1 MLESVTENLH
11 IIRGQN
17 RGRFPFSSSILIT
30 PSNSN
35 SQAVLVD
42 TGCGLE
48 ILNELRQKF
57 NIVTIINSHT
67 HPDHSAGNWLFEK
80 DNCPIYV
87 PREGFETA
95 GNLFALSERFTEPG
109 WLAKYWRGYIARDMG
124 FREWRPT
131 HSYTSESKFDFEEV
145 ILEPIYTPGHTVDHY
160 CFYEPTNEI
169 LLSFDYDLTKFGP
182 WYGHR
187 ESSISEFKQ
196 SIQKLIDLNPR
207 MVISGHRGIIEGP
220 REITDEFLVF
230 LKKFDERDQVILALL
245 ENGNQTIEQLVEKAP
260 IYGAFPY
267 AEPLLKYW
275 EGQMIQKHLM
285 ELQKEGKAINKGN
298 TEWALA

>member
-1 MLESVTENLH
+1 MLESVTDKLL

-30 PSNSN
+30 PSNC
-35 SQAVLVD
+35 QAVLID
-42 TGCGLE
+42 TGCGLN
-48 ILNELRQKF
+48 ILKELRQKF
-57 NIVTIINSHT
+57 SIVTIINSHT

-109 WLAKYWRGYIARDMG
+109 GWLAEYWRGYITRDMG
-124 FREWRPT
+124 FKEWRPT
-131 HSYTSESKFDFEEV
+131 HSYSPESKFDFEDV
-145 ILEPIYTPGHTVDHY
+145 TLEPIYTPGHTVDHY

-169 LLSFDYDLTKFGP
+169 LFSFDYDLTKFGP

-207 MVISGHRGIIEGP
+207 MVVPGHREIIEGSS
-220 REITDEFLVF
+220 RIIDEFQVF
-230 LKKFDERDQVILALL
+230 LKKFDERDQAILALL
-245 ENGNQTIEQLVEKAP
+245 ENGSRTLEQLAERAP

-285 ELQKEGKAINKGN
+285 ELQKERKVINKSDS
-298 TEWALA
+298 EWALA